1 MGTLH
6 VQILPAPQ
14 GLQDTVTCFHLAE
27 YNGHEAVAINT
38 TPNAVPGIVFQHM
51 NGHPALTT
59 ITTAAGVYTTPTLFL
74 YGVGTE
80 ASTMHY
86 RAGAYTTIHMVFK
99 PHTLHSLFGINAATL
114 SNGATEL
121 AEFSPQPLNEQLMT
135 ATGVQSQVALL
146 TEFLLAQQART
157 QQRDALIEASLRLIH
172 QQIATIS
179 VKRLRQALHLSERQ
193 FERRFQQV
201 VGISAQS
208 YIRVKR
214 FNTAVRLL
222 KQAQYTKL
230 TDIAHALHF
239 YDQAHFI
246 REVKAF
252 AGMTPKQLAQQ
263 ADGSYHDQIGY
274 SYT

>member
-1 MGTLH
+1 
-6 VQILPAPQ
+6 VA
-14 GLQDTVTCFHLAE
+14 CFHIAE
-27 YNGHEAVAINT
+27 YNGNAAVAINT

-51 NGHPALTT
+51 NGHPALAT
-59 ITTAAGVYTTPTLFL
+59 IMTATGVYTPPVLFL

-80 ASTMHY
+80 PSTMHY
-86 RAGAYTTIHMVFK
+86 RAGAYTTVHIIFK
-99 PHTLHSLFGINAATL
+99 PHTLHSLFGLNAATL

-121 AEFSPQPLNEQLMT
+121 AEFSTQPLTEQLMT
-135 ATGVQSQVALL
+135 ATGVQSQVGLL

-157 QQRDALIEASLRLIH
+157 RQRDALIEESLRLIH

-193 FERRFQQV
+193 LERRFQQV

-252 AGMTPKQLAQQ
+252 AGMTPKQLAQKG
-263 ADGSYHDQIGY
+263 AGTYHDHIGY